1 MIVSD
6 GVAALLRTAADA
18 VRNSAGERAGDVVED
33 ALRRTLEHTITIDD
47 DGTAFVIT
55 GDIPAMWMR
64 DSTTQMLPYLRLV
77 AAASTEAPAAEELAD
92 VLVAVVRRQFASIAH
107 DPYANAFN
115 RGPTGA
121 HYDDR
126 DLCDDPE
133 VWEQKYEV
141 DSLAYPLQFAAAVH
155 RATGRTD
162 HLGPDAHAVARTIVD
177 QLRLETD
184 HGRSS
189 YRFVRESP
197 EPTETLVRDGRGT
210 PVAVTGMTWCGFRP
224 SDDACTYGYNVPENL
239 HAASALGDLARLAKK
254 VWDDPALAADATALR
269 DGILRGVA
277 EHGIVPHPYDPDTRI
292 YAYEVDGLGGVVLMD
307 DANTPVA
314 AVPAARRARRPRP
327 GGRRCHP
334 DVRPRPDNPYWYS
347 GTAAAGIGSPH
358 TEPNRVWPIA
368 LAVEGLTGTPSHR
381 RELLDVL
388 LATDA
393 GTGRMHESF
402 DVDDPSAYSRPW
414 FSWADAMFCELAFT
428 VAEDAGVSLT
438 DAARVAEATT

>member
-6 GVAALLRTAADA
+6 GVAALLRTAAAA
-18 VRNSAGERAGDVVED
+18 VRTSAGERAGDLVEG
-33 ALRRTLEHTITIDD
+33 ALRRTLEDTITIDD

-77 AAASTEAPAAEELAD
+77 AAASTKDPAAEELAD

-141 DSLAYPLQFAAAVH
+141 DSLAYPVQFAAAIH

-162 HLGPDAHAVARTIVD
+162 HLGPDAHAVARAIVE
-177 QLRLETD
+177 QLRVETD
-184 HGRSS
+184 HDRSS
-189 YRFVRESP
+189 YRFVRDAP

-239 HAASALGDLARLAKK
+239 HAASALGDLSRLATN
-254 VWDDPALAADATALR
+254 VWSDAVLAADAVALR
-269 DGILRGVA
+269 DDILRGVA
-277 EHGIVPHPYDPDTRI
+277 EHGVVPHPHDPAVRI

-307 DANTPVA
+307 DANTPSLLSLPLDAPDVLDPVVA
-314 AVPAARRARRPRP
+314 AATRSFVL
-327 GGRRCHP
+327 G
-334 DVRPRPDNPYWYS
+334 PDNPYWFT

-358 TEPNRVWPIA
+358 TEPARVWPIA
-368 LAVEGLTGTPSHR
+368 LAVEGLTGTPSRR

-402 DVDDPSAYSRPW
+402 DVDDPSAFSRPW
-414 FSWADAMFCELAFT
+414 FSWADAMFCELAFA